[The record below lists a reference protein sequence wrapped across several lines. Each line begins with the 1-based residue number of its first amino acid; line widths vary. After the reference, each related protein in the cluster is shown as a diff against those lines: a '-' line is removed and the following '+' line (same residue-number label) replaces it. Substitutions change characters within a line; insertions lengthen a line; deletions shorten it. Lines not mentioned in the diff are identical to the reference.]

1 MIENRKAYRVP
12 FRTKFVYATE
22 EKVITG
28 NTVNLSAGGIFISAL
43 ELLPRETQCKV
54 LFQLSPDEAPISISA
69 IIKRVSQ
76 STTDPEHIP
85 GLGFQ
90 FVGAGHEEVK
100 QRIDIFMEETR
111 KNFEVAATILSSGEP
126 DLSSLSEFLSRMHL
140 PSFQD
145 LGELR
150 MYVERVLRAI
160 ELVESNTKDELSR

>member
-1 MIENRKAYRVP
+1 MIENRKAYRIP
-12 FRTKFVYATE
+12 FRTKFVYGTE
-22 EKVITG
+22 EKVYSG
-28 NTVNLSAGGIFISAL
+28 NTVNISAGGIFVSCM
-43 ELLPRETQCKV
+43 ELLPRETSCKV
-54 LFQLSPDEAPISISA
+54 LFQLSPTEEPISINA
-69 IIKRVSQ
+69 VIRRVSQ

-90 FVGAGHEEVK
+90 FIGTGREEVK
-100 QRIDIFMEETR
+100 RRIEEFMEENR

-126 DLSSLSEFLSRMHL
+126 DLSSLSEFLSQMHL

-160 ELVESNTKDELSR
+160 ELVEARN